1 MCSSE
6 TEFHEELATD
16 GHKLEA
22 LRRAGVGTGGALV
35 LSATTS
41 VLGFTVMAFAPMPL
55 FATFGVLTAVMIA
68 LALAASLLVLP
79 SVLALLT
86 PRPRTEPDPI
96 VPPDDVESERELVPV
111 G

>member
-1 MCSSE
+1 
-6 TEFHEELATD
+6 
-16 GHKLEA
+16 
-22 LRRAGVGTGGALV
+22 
-35 LSATTS
+35 

-86 PRPRTEPDPI
+86 PKPRAERHGT
-96 VPPDDVESERELVPV
+96 VPPRAVPERELVQAR
-111 G
+111 